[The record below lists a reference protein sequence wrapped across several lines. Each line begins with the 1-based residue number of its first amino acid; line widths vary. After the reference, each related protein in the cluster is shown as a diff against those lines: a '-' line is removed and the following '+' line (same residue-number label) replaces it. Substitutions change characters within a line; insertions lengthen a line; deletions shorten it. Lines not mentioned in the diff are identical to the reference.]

1 MKCETL
7 MQSVLVKRENEM
19 IVIVIAVAIFA
30 AVLVFVYL
38 MGHPSPKEPR
48 FIYNLRRHPSAI
60 PEYVALLGYGL
71 FRPRLFCT
79 GATRQEKGCPLP
91 GDELVARPQLKE
103 TRATTINVP
112 ASQLWPW
119 IVQMGGGR
127 GGYYWWTPGEAFPEY
142 AQYIVNTYDVLP
154 QFQQLNVGDRLSD
167 GGPYSTEERGTWEV
181 RAIEPG
187 RHLVLYAARQV
198 SGGADFD
205 RSQLK
210 PKGIWFICSW
220 VFVLEPLEAE
230 KTRLMVRVR
239 GVGGPPMLM
248 AALRLVFKGDTVAHS
263 SLFERVKARA
273 EARYARQEE
282 AAAALSSKMPNE

>member
-1 MKCETL
+1 
-7 MQSVLVKRENEM
+7 M
-19 IVIVIAVAIFA
+19 IAIVVVVAFII
-30 AVLVFVYL
+30 VGLVFLYL

-48 FIYNLRRHPSAI
+48 FIYKLRRHPSAI
-60 PEYVALLGYGL
+60 PEYIALLGYGV

-79 GATRQEKGCPLP
+79 GATRQEKRRLLP
-91 GDELVARPQLKE
+91 GDELVAHPQLKE

-112 ASQLWPW
+112 VSQLWPW
-119 IVQMGGGR
+119 IVQMGAGR
-127 GGYYWWTPGEAFPEY
+127 GGYYWWTPCEAFPEY
-142 AQYIVNTYDVLP
+142 AQYVIHTDDILP
-154 QFQQLNVGDRLSD
+154 QFQQLSVGDRLSD
-167 GGPYSTEERGTWEV
+167 GGPYSTEERGNWEV
-181 RAIEPG
+181 KAVEPC

-205 RSQLK
+205 HGQLK

-239 GVGGPPMLM
+239 AIGGPPMLM

-273 EARYARQEE
+273 EARYARLE
-282 AAAALSSKMPNE
+282 ASEVHK